1 MKTREELAE
10 ELAIRCK
17 LEEERMLSNELY
29 AKILV
34 EKIVFGLVSL
44 ITVGAVLSLLRI
56 IWKWVIIKKYILR
69 FVWALLLLA

>member
-17 LEEERMLSNELY
+17 LEEERTLSNELY

-56 IWKWVIIKKYILR
+56 IWK
-69 FVWALLLLA
+69 

>member
-10 ELAIRCK
+10 ELAMRCR
-17 LEEERMLSNELY
+17 LEEERKISNELY

-34 EKIVFGLVSL
+34 EKIVYSLISL

-56 IWKWVIIKKYILR
+56 IWK
-69 FVWALLLLA
+69 